1 MLLKNQKSLLN
12 SEKFIISLLF
22 FFSVLV
28 RLPAINIFGDTGLEY
43 EWKPLVNNLIEHKQL
58 AWKNFDDF
66 LLPNLWMPP
75 LYAYYLYVFTFLNL
89 DQPSYIM
96 LILLSQTLMAS
107 ISVIIFY
114 KINKMFFSKKISF
127 FSSIFFSLF
136 PLYIYAATQIS
147 SISLQVFLTILFFYY
162 FFLVVN
168 KQSFKAVFIF
178 GLISGLLI
186 LLRGEFYGVL
196 FLSLCYLFFI
206 KIKIKNILIIA
217 LVSIM
222 TASPYLVRNIIIFE
236 KITVLKSFGY
246 NIWKGN
252 HPYALENSL
261 IVGAEMRDKNLQ
273 KEVNAI
279 PIDNNYRFKFDKIFR
294 DRAIENIKKD
304 PWSHLQLV
312 VRKGISFL
320 LIDFNSPDPNYYNPF
335 HYFPILIVG
344 LTSLIG
350 IVLSDKKSACLNY
363 LILILLIYVAI
374 FSIVSILPRYKL
386 IILPIQLIFTNVLI
400 QSIIKKYIR

>member
-1 MLLKNQKSLLN
+1 MFLKIQKSFLN
-12 SEKFIISLLF
+12 SEKSIILF
-22 FFSVLV
+22 LILFSFLI
-28 RLPAINIFGDTGLEY
+28 RIPAIKIFGDVGLEY
-43 EWKPLVNNLIEHKQL
+43 EWKPLVNNLIEYKQL
-58 AWKNFDDF
+58 AWKNFDGF

-89 DQPSYIM
+89 DQSIYIM

-107 ISVIIFY
+107 ISVPIFY

-127 FSSIFFSLF
+127 FSSLFFSLF
-136 PLYIYAATQIS
+136 PLHVYAATQIS
-147 SISLQVFLTILFFYY
+147 SISLQIFLTI
-162 FFLVVN
+162 FFLYYLFLIIN
-168 KQSFKAVFIF
+168 KQSFRSILVFGF
-178 GLISGLLI
+178 ISGLLI
-186 LLRGEFYGVL
+186 LLRGEFYGIL

-206 KIKIKNILIIA
+206 KIKIKNILIII
-217 LVSIM
+217 LVSLI
-222 TASPYLVRNIIIFE
+222 TVSPYLVRNIIIFE
-236 KITVLKSFGY
+236 KVTVLKSFGY

-273 KEVNAI
+273 EKIDNI
-279 PIDNNYRFKFDKIFR
+279 TIDNNYRFKFDKIFR
-294 DRAIENIKKD
+294 DRTLKNIKKD
-304 PWSHLQLV
+304 PWAHLQLV
-312 VRKGISFL
+312 IRKGISFL

-335 HYFPILIVG
+335 HYLPILLIG

-350 IVLSDKKSACLNY
+350 IILSDKKSSKLNY
-363 LILILLIYVAI
+363 LIFILLIYVAI

-386 IILPIQLIFTNVLI
+386 IILPIQLIFTNILI

>member
-1 MLLKNQKSLLN
+1 MFLKIQKSFLN
-12 SEKFIISLLF
+12 SEKSIILF
-22 FFSVLV
+22 LILFSFLI
-28 RLPAINIFGDTGLEY
+28 RIPAIKIFGDVGLEY
-43 EWKPLVNNLIEHKQL
+43 EWKPLVNNLIEYKQL
-58 AWKNFDDF
+58 AWKNFDGF

-89 DQPSYIM
+89 DQSIYIM

-107 ISVIIFY
+107 ISVPIFY

-127 FSSIFFSLF
+127 FSSLFFSLF
-136 PLYIYAATQIS
+136 PLHVYAATQIS
-147 SISLQVFLTILFFYY
+147 SISLQIFLTIFFLYY
-162 FFLVVN
+162 FFLIIN
-168 KQSFKAVFIF
+168 KQSFRSILVFGF
-178 GLISGLLI
+178 ISGLLI
-186 LLRGEFYGVL
+186 LLRGEFYGIL

-206 KIKIKNILIIA
+206 KIKIKNILIII
-217 LVSIM
+217 LVSLI
-222 TASPYLVRNIIIFE
+222 TVSPYLVRNIIIFE
-236 KITVLKSFGY
+236 KVTVLKSFGY

-273 KEVNAI
+273 EKIDNI
-279 PIDNNYRFKFDKIFR
+279 TIDNNYRFKFDKIFR
-294 DRAIENIKKD
+294 DRTLKNIKKD
-304 PWSHLQLV
+304 PWAHLQLV
-312 VRKGISFL
+312 IRKGISFL

-335 HYFPILIVG
+335 HYLPILLIG

-350 IVLSDKKSACLNY
+350 IILSDKKSSKLNY
-363 LILILLIYVAI
+363 LIFILLIYVAI

-386 IILPIQLIFTNVLI
+386 IILPIQLIFTNILI